1 MKKTLK
7 IMTINLNRVDYSLY
21 IVTIACCL
29 LALVLVPLVPSIGR
43 KLFYFSC
50 YISLAGL
57 LINIKK
63 LKNSI
68 KKEDILISTSF
79 FIFGIVNILWV
90 LIYKPTDNYSP
101 IYPIFMKIGEILV
114 ISSLLFLYLS
124 TNRTKCNIS
133 AYIFLIGITINSYV
147 FYEYFIKNISRAE
160 LGTERATIAAYII
173 SIISSLVLSTIL
185 KYKNKFKFHIAFFYF
200 IFSFS
205 AIILTQ
211 TRAAIILFPILSLLT
226 ILTNTEV
233 SKKNIIKTTCILL
246 AILIGLGFLFKTTL
260 EVRYNE
266 MKNDIVL
273 YQELNSNSSIGARFA
288 MATVGLKIGANNIFG
303 QSAEDRIE
311 KVNQIIAKDESLSGA
326 GIYTNIHL
334 HNEIIDNLSIKGIFG
349 VISLLFFYI
358 SLLYSSLR
366 NGINIPMLIITL
378 SAITYGLSDV
388 LFFSKEFTFTFIL
401 CIVISKLLN
410 NKNSEIN
417 YEKK

>member
-1 MKKTLK
+1 
-7 IMTINLNRVDYSLY
+7 MTINLNRVDYSLY

-50 YISLAGL
+50 YISLVGL
-57 LINIKK
+57 LINITN

-68 KKEDILISTSF
+68 KKEDILICTSF

-114 ISSLLFLYLS
+114 ISSLLYLYLS
-124 TNRTKCNIS
+124 TNRIKCNIT
-133 AYIFLIGITINSYV
+133 AYVFSIGILINLYV
-147 FYEYFIKNISRAE
+147 FYEHFIYGVSRAE

-173 SIISSLVLSTIL
+173 SIISYLILSSIL
-185 KYKNKFKFHIAFFYF
+185 KYKNKFKFYILLFYF

-211 TRAAIILFPILSLLT
+211 TRAAIILFPILSLL
-226 ILTNTEV
+226 IIIMNKEV
-233 SKKNIIKTTCILL
+233 SKRNIIKNSFIILIL
-246 AILIGLGFLFKTTL
+246 LIGLCFLFKKTL
-260 EVRYNE
+260 EIRYNGI
-266 MKNDIVL
+266 KNDISS
-273 YQELNSNSSIGARFA
+273 YQKSNSNSSIGARFA
-288 MATVGLKIGANNIFG
+288 MVTVGLEVGTNNIFG
-303 QSAEDRIE
+303 QSAEDRTE
-311 KVNQIIAKDESLSGA
+311 KINQIIAKNESLSGA

-334 HNEIIDNLSIKGIFG
+334 HNEIIDNLSIKGIWG
-349 VISLLFFYI
+349 VLSLLFLYI
-358 SLLYSSLR
+358 SLLYSSLK
-366 NGINIPMLIITL
+366 NGINIPILTITL
-378 SAITYGLSDV
+378 STIIYGLSDV

-410 NKNSEIN
+410 NKNSEN
-417 YEKK
+417 YHEKK